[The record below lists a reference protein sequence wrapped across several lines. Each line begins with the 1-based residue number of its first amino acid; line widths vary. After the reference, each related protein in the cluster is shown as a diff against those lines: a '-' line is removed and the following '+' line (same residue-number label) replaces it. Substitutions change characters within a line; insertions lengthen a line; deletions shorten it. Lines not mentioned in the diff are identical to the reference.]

1 MKEDEQYLKLLS
13 VFHYVVGGLL
23 ACFACIPMIHL
34 SIGIAMLVGAI
45 DDAPEFLG
53 ALLVLFAMFA
63 MLIGWTLAVCI
74 IVAGRCLAKRKRYMF
89 CLVMAAISC
98 VFMPFGT
105 VLGVFTIIVLMRPS
119 VKELFESNRG
129 AISS

>member
-1 MKEDEQYLKLLS
+1 MKEEEQYLKLLS
-13 VFHYVVGGLL
+13 VFHYVVGGLA
-23 ACFACIPMIHL
+23 ACFACIPIIHL

-45 DDAPEFLG
+45 DDAPAFAGVFL
-53 ALLVLFAMFA
+53 AMIG
-63 MLIGWTLAVCI
+63 MIGILMGWTLAVCI
-74 IVAGRCLAKRKRYMF
+74 IIAGRSLAKRKRYMF

-119 VKELFESNRG
+119 VKELFASNK
-129 AISS
+129 AL